1 MYLDTPTKVGYAAS
15 MLASMTAFEV
25 LVLCLVVC
33 SLGAIAGAAG
43 GLGVR
48 LQLTARLDRTEGLLM
63 QILNRSKGQAGA
75 QKMQAQRGLMAR
87 AEDQA
92 AQLWAAMHAR
102 SPTPAIRTEEDI
114 MRLARDKGLI
124 MSGGGEGEKS

>member
-1 MYLDTPTKVGYAAS
+1 
-15 MLASMTAFEV
+15 
-25 LVLCLVVC
+25 
-33 SLGAIAGAAG
+33 
-43 GLGVR
+43 
-48 LQLTARLDRTEGLLM
+48 M
-63 QILNRSKGQAGA
+63 QTLNRSKGRAGA

-124 MSGGGEGEKS
+124 MSGGGEGEKSQVRLTPRQARWRKSRQPPHRRTAVQQRP